1 MQRFR
6 AVCQGSCNATAECGK
21 YAPKGSFDCPL
32 NVCCSKWGYCGTT
45 DDFCNDE
52 CQNENGCLPVLRPEC
67 SASDDAM
74 ALDVRIGYYGLWAAS
89 RGCDNYLPENIPAG
103 ALTHINLAFEYVSE
117 GHEITDAQGQGPI
130 VARVSRLKKKYP
142 GLRVNIA
149 LGGWVFN
156 DPPTQH
162 RFSDMASTVPNRQ
175 KFIASL
181 IRYIRRYGLNGVDID
196 WEYPVADD
204 RGGSTLD
211 YDNFVL
217 LCADIREAF
226 DREDPGWQ
234 LTITLPASYW
244 YLRGFNLNN
253 LEKYV
258 DWFNVMTYDI
268 HGIWDQKNVWTG
280 PYLKG
285 HTNLTEIEQGLDL
298 LWRNGVSSHKVV
310 MGFGFYG
317 RSFTISDL
325 SCTTPP
331 TCTFDSAGF
340 AGECTNETGI
350 LSYSEVISKEAQ
362 LGSKTFYDEASS
374 VKWMVYGSNQWI
386 SFDDEQSFT
395 AKKKYLTSRCLKG
408 LMIWSIDLDTQD
420 HQAMTGLFGEAAMEG
435 ALRDTGL
442 DPEEAEQLASDLSA
456 WTGELC
462 YTTPTCTDGSRD
474 QRGPDQVC
482 QSGYTAVEMAHAP
495 VQKNGDFPMHG
506 ECAENWWRYICC
518 PTKAMP
524 QNCGWVGAP
533 ERSASGCDRGCGA
546 SQFELN
552 YDTYID
558 AKGQRNCYT
567 GERSLCCDSTEILN
581 KCHWTGCDLVPVGSQ
596 CGSDEVSVGMRYD
609 DDKGGLCGTA
619 WMGAVRD
626 NDRRQYREFCC
637 PKSDAFAN
645 CDWAIKDCNPGQC
658 PKNKLEVTTA
668 QTPSWIYDNSLYSS
682 SQCYGFQI
690 PEMMSPD
697 FKLCCDP
704 PSRYNE
710 KWPVEPK
717 YLWSHYYDDAG
728 DDVTWEFSDN
738 FGNNNK
744 DTRPDDMEDD
754 PGTDPYGFVM
764 LDGPPGSINNAF
776 GTQYTVVTRDEP
788 VNVKKRSIVT
798 TNQTIMDAV
807 FDHSEETVLVYCN
820 YPADSKECRQ
830 TFYKGAEDTIIR
842 LPDHIGEG
850 PWARVVSMVP
860 VEQLSKRDLPEW
872 AIQKRDASENQNGIY
887 SLTFDYNFHLIKRD
901 DEQVNIRVDYTNLL
915 PYWDEMTNSPAST
928 RKRSTDEALTFSE
941 WKVRVDRAKVLD
953 TERSSQNHTGRL
965 SVRSSDSSVHRR
977 WWGVFVDW
985 VKKMT
990 TVTKTDG
997 GMLPMGLVRSLVL
1010 YSGRLQCSNDAGIT
1024 FKTGL
1029 DITADFNMEMNA
1041 RYSYYFSGTVV
1052 PPTVTDMFAY
1062 VGVHPRV
1069 YAGVGI
1075 SGNAELNYPS
1085 ERKKII
1091 DTLTYPG
1098 LAIKGIAAVG
1108 PTMDLWGQI
1117 SGGVTVSGDL
1127 RVGMTYQFKPVELYF
1142 PNDDEVSNNLDVKD
1156 MEEAQVNNQG
1166 LEPSISGNVRAAVDI
1181 NIDVTP
1187 EINLGI
1193 KIGGGI
1199 GPLKGTLADAHVS
1212 AFANTTLNFHAEAS
1226 GALENGNQGYS
1237 FGYSVNFLYRFGF
1250 GCVAEIYKYGKWT
1263 SGIWYPFPQNVIPI
1277 ISKTFSS
1284 LPSTKRSLDHG
1295 PLLSEE
1301 PLPGAIFGV
1310 GPERHRTDSAVLDLH
1325 VDPYPTYGNASL
1337 EKRQDS
1343 PQSGKE
1349 PQFTLGSFRC
1359 TTSTGSVCEAFVPS
1373 ESMQR
1378 RDLIPMPEDTHELQ
1392 KRETPTDCKNRIP
1405 RLYYNCVTFF
1415 SDVAFQ
1421 GPAGTAQLSGICTNV
1436 RKFLDNNN
1444 RPNDG
1449 YTLTWESSNQ
1459 EPRRRQVCKSGACAE
1474 DNANYRQAA
1483 LGTTTATTT
1492 LTSCD
1497 EFPFASTEEGGADF
1511 LGVNPEVKTGTVRT
1525 CVPKWQNDC
1534 QGMCHNL
1541 LNNLETNVEYF
1552 NTYGSPT
1559 LDNAHWVRWNNGGW
1573 TRKGGLGGR
1582 QRLSTY
1588 GTTRIPKTRVP
1599 GLNHAD
1605 QVSPDNLGYY
1615 HKRNF
1620 TLFLSYPRAGQNP
1633 DSQWPDQSFTRG
1645 TITGKSGNKGPATD
1659 VVGSSTWVICA
1670 VNTMGQQRYQYA
1682 GANGMCTDGRT
1693 TKKTWD
1699 GLYDMLVYYQCK
1711 ISFTGSAGP
1720 TKRDNT
1726 PLGYLGGDPYYSIER
1741 VEGTERTVLLP
1752 KDWDGQE
1759 LRESWVV
1766 PDSEDLEEGD
1776 FTEEESG

>member
-1 MQRFR
+1 MQCFR

-21 YAPKGSFDCPL
+21 YAPKDSFDCPL
-32 NVCCSKWGYCGTT
+32 HVCCSKWGFCGTT
-45 DDFCNDE
+45 DQFCNDE
-52 CQNENGCLPVLRPEC
+52 CQNENGCLPVVRPQC
-67 SASDDAM
+67 SESDDAM
-74 ALDVRIGYYGLWAAS
+74 ALGVRIGYYGLWGAT
-89 RGCDNYLPENIPAG
+89 RGCDDYLPENIPAG

-117 GHEITDAQGQGPI
+117 DHEITDTKGQGPI

-244 YLRGFNLNN
+244 YLRGFNLNS
-253 LEKYV
+253 LEKHV
-258 DWFNVMTYDI
+258 DWFNIMTYDI

-280 PYLKG
+280 PFLKG
-285 HTNLTEIEQGLDL
+285 HTNLTEIEDGLDL
-298 LWRNGVSSHKVV
+298 LWRNGVSPDKVV

-340 AGECTNETGI
+340 AGECTKEAGI
-350 LSYSEVISKEAQ
+350 LSYSEVMSKEVQ
-362 LGSKTFYDEASS
+362 LGSKTFYDKPSS

-386 SFDDEQSFT
+386 SFDDEESFT

-408 LMIWSIDLDTQD
+408 LMVWSIDLDTQD
-420 HQAMTGLFGEAAMEG
+420 HQAMTGLFGEKAMEG
-435 ALRDTGL
+435 ALVDTGL
-442 DPEEAEQLASDLSA
+442 DPEEAGQLAFDLSA

-462 YTTPTCTDGSRD
+462 YTTPTCTDGTRGE
-474 QRGPDQVC
+474 RGPDQVC
-482 QSGYTAVEMAHAP
+482 QSGYTPVDMAHSP
-495 VQKNGDFPMHG
+495 IQKNGDFSMHG
-506 ECAENWWRYICC
+506 ECSENWWRYICC

-524 QNCGWVGAP
+524 QNCEWVGAP
-533 ERSASGCDRGCGA
+533 ERSAFGCDRGCGA

-552 YDTYID
+552 YDTYTD
-558 AKGQRNCYT
+558 AKGHGNCYS
-567 GERSLCCDSTEILN
+567 GARSLCCDSTEILN
-581 KCHWTGCDLVPVGSQ
+581 KCHWTGCDINPMGSL
-596 CGSDEVSVGMRYD
+596 CGSDEDSIGIRFD
-609 DDKGGLCGTA
+609 DDKGGLCSTSQ
-619 WMGAVRD
+619 MGPHP
-626 NDRRQYREFCC
+626 DRRQYREFCC
-637 PKSDAFAN
+637 PKKDEFVN
-645 CDWAIKDCNPGQC
+645 CEWAIKDCNPGQC
-658 PKNKLEVTTA
+658 AKNKLEVTTA
-668 QTPSWIYDNSLYSS
+668 QMPSWVYDNSMWTSN
-682 SQCYGFQI
+682 QCYGFQI
-690 PEMMSPD
+690 PDMMSAD

-717 YLWSHYYDDAG
+717 YLWSHYYDNAG

-744 DTRPDDMEDD
+744 DTTPADMEED

-788 VNVKKRSIVT
+788 VKVTKRSIVT
-798 TNQTIMDAV
+798 TNQTLMDAV

-820 YPADSKECRQ
+820 YPADSKECYQ
-830 TFYKGAEDTIIR
+830 VFYKGAEDTIIR
-842 LPDHIGEG
+842 LPDHVGEG

-860 VEQLSKRDLPEW
+860 VKQLSKRDLPDW
-872 AIQKRDASENQNGIY
+872 AIQKRDVSKNQNGIY

-901 DEQVNIRVDYTNLL
+901 DAQVNIRVDYTNLL
-915 PYWDEMTNSPAST
+915 PYWDEMTNSPASK

-941 WKVRVDRAKVLD
+941 WKARVDQAKVLD
-953 TERSSQNHTGRL
+953 TERSLQNHTGRL
-965 SVRSSDSSVHRR
+965 SVRSTDSRVHRR
-977 WWGVFVDW
+977 WWGAFVDW
-985 VKKMT
+985 VKKLT

-997 GMLPMGLVRSLVL
+997 GMLPMGLARSLVL
-1010 YSGRLQCSNDAGIT
+1010 YSGRLQCSNDAGVT
-1024 FKTGL
+1024 FKSGM

-1041 RYSYYFSGTVV
+1041 RYSYYFSGTIV

-1075 SGNAELNYPS
+1075 SGNAELYYPS

-1117 SGGVTVSGDL
+1117 SGRVTVSGDL
-1127 RVGMTYQFKPVELYF
+1127 RVGMTYKFKPVELYF
-1142 PNDDEVSNNLDVKD
+1142 PNDNEVSNNLDVKD
-1156 MEEAQVNNQG
+1156 MEESQVNNQG
-1166 LEPSISGNVRAAVDI
+1166 LEPSISGNVRADVDI

-1187 EINLGI
+1187 EINMGI

-1199 GPLKGTLADAHVS
+1199 GSLKGTLADAHVS
-1212 AFANTTLNFHAEAS
+1212 AFSNTTLNFHAQAS
-1226 GALENGNQGYS
+1226 AATNNGDNSWSY
-1237 FGYSVNFLYRFGF
+1237 GYSVTFLYRFGF

-1263 SGIWYPFPQNVIPI
+1263 SGIWYPFPQGVIPI

-1284 LPSTKRSLDHG
+1284 LPSTKRSLDPG
-1295 PLLSEE
+1295 TSLSAE

-1310 GPERHRTDSAVLDLH
+1310 SPVSHWTKTDLLSLPA
-1325 VDPYPTYGNASL
+1325 DPYLTYGNVSL

-1343 PQSGKE
+1343 PVTEKE
-1349 PQFTLGSFRC
+1349 PQFTLGSFKC

-1373 ESMQR
+1373 ESVQR
-1378 RDLIPMPEDTHELQ
+1378 RDLIPMPEDTYDLQ
-1392 KRETPTDCKNRIP
+1392 KRATPTDCKNRLP

-1421 GPAGTAQLSGICTNV
+1421 GSAGTAQLLGICSNV
-1436 RKFLDNNN
+1436 QKFLNNN
-1444 RPNDG
+1444 GRGNIG
-1449 YTLTWESSNQ
+1449 VTLTWEPGNQSN
-1459 EPRRRQVCKSGACAE
+1459 RRKRACPTGFCAG
-1474 DNANYRQAA
+1474 DNVNYRQAA
-1483 LGTTTATTT
+1483 LGTTTGPA
-1492 LTSCD
+1492 LTNCD
-1497 EFPFASTEEGGADF
+1497 EFPFASSEEGGSTF
-1511 LGVNPEVKTGTVRT
+1511 LGLNPDVLTGTVRT
-1525 CVPKWQNDC
+1525 CVPTWQNDV
-1534 QGMCHNL
+1534 QGRCHNL
-1541 LNNLETNVEYF
+1541 LNNLETNIEYF

-1559 LDNAHWVRWNNGGW
+1559 LDNPYWQPWGPNKNTWV
-1573 TRKGGLGGR
+1573 TKSGLAGR

-1588 GTTRIPKTRVP
+1588 GQTAVPKVFVP
-1599 GLNHAD
+1599 GLSQAD
-1605 QVSPDNLGYY
+1605 RESPDNLSYY

-1620 TLFLSYPRAGQNP
+1620 TLFLSYPRANQNP
-1633 DSQWPDQSFTRG
+1633 DGQWPDQSFSSG
-1645 TITGKSGNKGPATD
+1645 LITGGSSTNDPVTTT
-1659 VVGSSTWVICA
+1659 VGSSTWVICA
-1670 VNTMGQQRYQYA
+1670 VNTMGQQRYRF
-1682 GANGMCTDGRT
+1682 GDRPNGLCTDGQS
-1693 TKKTWD
+1693 TKTAWS
-1699 GLYDMLVYYQCK
+1699 GLYTILVVYDCK
-1711 ISFTGSAGP
+1711 ISFNGSPGP

-1726 PLGYLGGDPYYSIER
+1726 PLGYLSGDPYYSIER
-1741 VEGTERTVLLP
+1741 IEGTERKVVIP

-1766 PDSEDLEEGD
+1766 KDED
-1776 FTEEESG
+1776 FTEQGSR